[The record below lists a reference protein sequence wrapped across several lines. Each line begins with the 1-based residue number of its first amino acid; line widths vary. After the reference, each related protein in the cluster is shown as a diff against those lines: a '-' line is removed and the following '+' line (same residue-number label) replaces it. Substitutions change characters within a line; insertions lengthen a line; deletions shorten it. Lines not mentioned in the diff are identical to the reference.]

1 MNGDKRFISF
11 YDDCNNELEE
21 YLYFAKIE
29 SIKNIKSNDN
39 YRAVKKVQKKKG
51 L

>member
-11 YDDCNNELEE
+11 YDACNNELEE

-29 SIKNIKSNDN
+29 SIKSNDT
-39 YRAVKKVQKKKG
+39 YRAVKKVQKKKKG